1 MRDTDFKALQ
11 ERFPPEEIEWRLQ
24 QSGEK
29 NGRIWAICVPYVT
42 NRAIQ
47 ARLDE
52 VAGPENWKN
61 EFRPGPGGGV
71 MCGISVRVGAEW
83 VTKWD
88 GAENTDVEGVKG
100 GLSAAMKRAA
110 VQWGIGRYLYALDE
124 SFATI
129 SEGGR
134 FRGKLPD
141 KAGGRT
147 FRWDP
152 PRLPE
157 WAVPGAAAKPAAAA
171 ASGAERTSRDRKRKA
186 EAPVATAGNRSPAA
200 TTGAGVAAGGEL
212 PAASP
217 VVLAAGRQVA
227 EYADD
232 ALDAMV
238 EFVRQVGPQVED
250 AAEIRIDRRV
260 RNLKEFVREN
270 WPAIKEEPRIARAVV
285 QAIETATGQPFG
297 QRAA

>member
-1 MRDTDFKALQ
+1 MTETDFKALQ
-11 ERFPPEEIEWRLQ
+11 ERFPPGEIEWRLQ

-52 VAGPENWKN
+52 VVGPENWKN

-71 MCGISVRVGAEW
+71 MCGISVRVGTEW

-100 GLSAAMKRAA
+100 GLSAAMKRSA

-134 FRGKLPD
+134 FRGKLPE
-141 KAGGRT
+141 KAGGRS

-152 PRLPE
+152 PRLPD
-157 WAVPGAAAKPAAAA
+157 WAVPSAA
-171 ASGAERTSRDRKRKA
+171 ASGAAPAAERSSTRKRKGDTPQA
-186 EAPVATAGNRSPAA
+186 AASGARSLSA
-200 TTGAGVAAGGEL
+200 TTGTGAGKQDDG
-212 PAASP
+212 PTTSP
-217 VVLAAGRQVA
+217 VVLSAGRQVA

-232 ALDAMV
+232 ALEAMV

-285 QAIETATGQPFG
+285 EAIETATGQPFG